1 MTEEAGSELRTFI
14 IGERLTPHVRHRQK
28 YVDVPVSDSL
38 AFVFGS
44 ERRRVA
50 ARARTLREF
59 VEVLEKLDVT
69 QAAGYLRRGDFSRW
83 ISDVFGDHALARELQ
98 SYEQRYVKEDYREAL
113 EQIAAAIRLRYDLTD
128 PSDLVTVQE
137 SGTVA
142 S

>member
-1 MTEEAGSELRTFI
+1 M
-14 IGERLTPHVRHRQK
+14 
-28 YVDVPVSDSL
+28 SDSL

-44 ERRRVA
+44 ERPRVA

-69 QAAGYLRRGDFSRW
+69 EAAGYLRRGDCSRS

-98 SYEQRYVKEDYREAL
+98 SYERRYVKEGYRETL
-113 EQIAAAIRLRYDLTD
+113 EQIVAAIRSRYDLTD